1 MAALY
6 DMIIFLLCY
15 CLAVRLANGGTPF
28 EGRVEV
34 FYQGVWGTVCD
45 TFWDLDAGNVVC
57 RQLGYEKALAA
68 PRDAAFGEGTGKI
81 WLDDVFCSG
90 SENSI
95 SNCSHSGWGNVYFGH
110 DEDASVI
117 CSVPGETKV

>member
-1 MAALY
+1 M
-6 DMIIFLLCY
+6 
-15 CLAVRLANGGTPF
+15 RLANGGTPF

-34 FYQGVWGTVCD
+34 FYQGVWGTICY
-45 TFWDLDAGNVVC
+45 TFWDLDEANVVC

-81 WLDDVFCSG
+81 WLDGPRCSG

-95 SNCSHSGWGNVYFGH
+95 SDCRHGGWGDVHCGH
-110 DEDASVI
+110 DKDVSVI
-117 CSVPGETKV
+117 CAVPGETK